1 MKTLLQAVQD
11 YLAMRRALG
20 YQLLS
25 AGPALEDFVSFLK
38 RKRTSYITVTIALKW
53 AQKAGTQP
61 TWANRLALVRGFAR
75 YRSATDPRTEVPPS
89 RVLSWRSKRA
99 TPYLYTDD
107 EVRLL
112 LNVCLSLSPHDALRK
127 WTYHCLL
134 GLLAVTGM
142 RLSEALSLRLSDVD
156 LANAVLT
163 VRGTKFGKSRLVPI
177 HNSTRRVLLRYKS
190 RRAQYLKGRSTCS
203 TSDFFFVTTRGT
215 RLEKNNVRTTFHA
228 LSRQI

>member
-1 MKTLLQAVQD
+1 M
-11 YLAMRRALG
+11 
-20 YQLLS
+20 
-25 AGPALEDFVSFLK
+25 
-38 RKRTSYITVTIALKW
+38 
-53 AQKAGTQP
+53 
-61 TWANRLALVRGFAR
+61 
-75 YRSATDPRTEVPPS
+75 
-89 RVLSWRSKRA
+89 
-99 TPYLYTDD
+99 YTDD

-127 WTYHCLL
+127 WTYHGLL

-142 RLSEALSLRLSDVD
+142 RLSEALSLRLSDVE

-190 RRAQYLKGRSTCS
+190 RRAQYLKGRSA
-203 TSDFFFVTTRGT
+203 SDFFFVTTRGT

-228 LSRQI
+228 LSRQPDG

>member
-1 MKTLLQAVQD
+1 MKTLPQAVQD

-20 YQLLS
+20 YQLLN

-38 RKRTSYITVTIALKW
+38 RKRTSYITITIALKW
-53 AQKAGTQP
+53 AQKAGAQSG

-89 RVLSWRSKRA
+89 RVLSWQSKRA

-127 WTYHCLL
+127 WTYHGLL

-156 LANAVLT
+156 LVECILN
-163 VRGTKFGKSRLVPI
+163 K
-177 HNSTRRVLLRYKS
+177 
-190 RRAQYLKGRSTCS
+190 
-203 TSDFFFVTTRGT
+203 
-215 RLEKNNVRTTFHA
+215 
-228 LSRQI
+228 

>member
-1 MKTLLQAVQD
+1 MKTLPQAVQD

-20 YQLLS
+20 YQLLN

-38 RKRTSYITVTIALKW
+38 RKRTSYITITIALKW
-53 AQKAGTQP
+53 AQKAGAQP
-61 TWANRLALVRGFAR
+61 ATWANRLALVRGFAR

-127 WTYHCLL
+127 WTY
-134 GLLAVTGM
+134 
-142 RLSEALSLRLSDVD
+142 RPI
-156 LANAVLT
+156 T
-163 VRGTKFGKSRLVPI
+163 VCWVCWP
-177 HNSTRRVLLRYKS
+177 
-190 RRAQYLKGRSTCS
+190 
-203 TSDFFFVTTRGT
+203 
-215 RLEKNNVRTTFHA
+215 
-228 LSRQI
+228 